1 MPGLVGQNPVAPFTT
16 PVDGDDLLAAV
27 VVSHDNSTRAHTRRT
42 TPMRRFI
49 SRARRSQLD
58 PVRAIVGRKWITTDG
73 LRVYYDTGGAW
84 SEIAYL
90 PLVGGTLSGDI
101 TIPNGNSYFAKRNTG
116 GAAIACWRYDVGT
129 DDLSTVMG
137 GTIWRVRDTGAGVL
151 MSLSSAGA
159 LSLLSSISATAAVF
173 AAGASVTFGVSTLGE
188 STAPGNL
195 VTGSVA
201 GDVVVRTNAK
211 SILFT
216 VDGGASIAARV
227 TSAGVFQPNKI
238 KGGSAAPSA
247 SIGAALGAGGAVGV
261 VVTGSD
267 TAGKVVATAGNAGV
281 APGTVTTVTFNVPYA
296 TAPFVVLHYDNHSS
310 STALPYGVANITVN
324 GFDIILGVAPTVG
337 QQFAFYFQVI
347 Q

>member
-27 VVSHDNSTRAHTRRT
+27 VVSHDNSTASALTAHDADATIHLQSST
-42 TPMRRFI
+42 LA
-49 SRARRSQLD
+49 AR
-58 PVRAIVGRKWITTDG
+58 PAAAIAGRKWITTDG

-216 VDGGASIAARV
+216 VDGGTSVAAKV
-227 TSAGVFQPNKI
+227 TSTGGFQVAGLTVTASVDMGVSHLRQGTNTSVTGATTIFGAAGVFN
-238 KGGSAAPSA
+238 GVCLVVSGHNGGADFLDLVVGVAGSATPPAAVFSHNA
-247 SIGAALGAGGAVGV
+247 GAAAARTYSWSGNNLQLAMAAGTYTV
-261 VVTGSD
+261 
-267 TAGKVVATAGNAGV
+267 KATPIELA
-281 APGTVTTVTFNVPYA
+281 
-296 TAPFVVLHYDNHSS
+296 
-310 STALPYGVANITVN
+310 
-324 GFDIILGVAPTVG
+324 
-337 QQFAFYFQVI
+337 
-347 Q
+347 